1 MKTTKVFLCLVMTCS
16 SLTMLAQSKGQMAF
30 TSSSSN
36 ANKLLRQAWTEL
48 SDAKIDEANQT
59 LRRVLSED
67 PDCGMAYASLFTA
80 SNEERNENL
89 TKASTLKL
97 SADERMLL
105 DGIMA
110 RGNQKPTQAYFDPL
124 MKKYPSDDYLH
135 LVIMFNSEPERA
147 LRIGET
153 IIKKKPKFAPAHN
166 LLGYAYMNKNDLAK
180 AQQHFDTYISLR
192 PDLANPYDSKADFM
206 MRTGKIADAAAL
218 YEKAA
223 SLGMLGA
230 SLRAEAARARLKFPE
245 PLDNE
250 KDNMKAMMLGS
261 FEASK
266 KSDADGLVRDYS
278 EQCVQIF
285 GDQRAN
291 VGLPNVRRGV
301 AVMFTYGSFAKHD
314 FSIEGV
320 HGTGPIA
327 VAYGK
332 NQSIWKPS
340 GGEAA
345 EEHEG
350 NMIYM
355 FRKSPDGKWKILVDH
370 FYDASPVAFSE
381 EDESSIRA
389 VLTNWENSLTLG
401 EEATAKTLEAFSVQY
416 SQQAVEI
423 FSNGI
428 SNIGL
433 PNLQARW
440 ENFAGVT
447 TQRNSLGTL
456 GVKGLGRRAVAWGIA
471 NQDFSSKDS
480 EELQKFEFPWAM
492 IFTKEKDD
500 VWRIL
505 AIHWGTN

>member
-16 SLTMLAQSKGQMAF
+16 SMTMLAQSKGQMAF

-48 SDAKIDEANQT
+48 SDAKIDEGNQT

-89 TKASTLKL
+89 TKASTMKL

-135 LVIMFNSEPERA
+135 LIIMFNSEPERA
-147 LRIGET
+147 LQIGET

-166 LLGYAYMNKNDLAK
+166 LLGYVYMNKNDLAK

-206 MRTGKIADAAAL
+206 MHTGKITDAAAL

-223 SLGMLGA
+223 SLGMPGA
-230 SLRAEAARARLKFPE
+230 SARAESARARLKFPE
-245 PLDNE
+245 PAENE
-250 KDNMKAMMLGS
+250 KENMKAMIHGS

-345 EEHEG
+345 EEQEG

-355 FRKSPDGKWKILVDH
+355 FRKGTDGNWKIIVDH
-370 FYDASPVAFSE
+370 FYESDPSPFSE
-381 EDESSIRA
+381 EDESSIRT
-389 VLTNWENSLTLG
+389 VLTNWEKSLTPG
-401 EEATAKTLEAFSVQY
+401 EVATSKTIDAFAAQY
-416 SQQAVEI
+416 SKQAIEV
-423 FSNGI
+423 FSNLV

-433 PNLQARW
+433 PNLYARW
-440 ENFAGVT
+440 ENFIGSKT
-447 TQRNSLGTL
+447 EINSLGTL
-456 GVKGLGRRAVAWGIA
+456 GVEGIGRRAVAWGIA
-471 NQDFSSKDS
+471 NQ
-480 EELQKFEFPWAM
+480 KFYFNGSQEAQEFRFPWAM
-492 IFTKEKDD
+492 ILTKEKDD
-500 VWRIL
+500 VWKIL
-505 AIHWGTN
+505 VLHWGAD

>member
-1 MKTTKVFLCLVMTCS
+1 MTCS

-30 TSSSSN
+30 TSSSPN

-48 SDAKIDEANQT
+48 SDFKVEEANKTIQ
-59 LRRVLSED
+59 RVLTED
-67 PDCGMAYASLFTA
+67 PDCGMAYASLFTT
-80 SNEERNENL
+80 SSEERNENF
-89 TKASTLKL
+89 TRAATMKL
-97 SADERMLL
+97 SAEERMLL

-110 RGNQKPTQAYFDPL
+110 RINHNPTQVYFDPL
-124 MKKYPSDDYLH
+124 IKKYPSDDYLH
-135 LVIMFNSEPERA
+135 LMIMFNSEPERA
-147 LRIGET
+147 LQIGET

-166 LLGYAYMNKNDLAK
+166 LLGYVYMNQNELAK

-206 MRTGKIADAAAL
+206 MHTGKIAEAVAL

-223 SLGMLGA
+223 SLGMTGA

-245 PLDNE
+245 PPENE
-250 KDNMKAMMLGS
+250 MDNMKAMIRGA

-266 KSDADGLVRDYS
+266 MSDADALVRDYS
-278 EQCVQIF
+278 EHAIQIF
-285 GDQRAN
+285 RDQRAN
-291 VGLPNVRRGV
+291 VGLPNVRRWV
-301 AVMFTYGSFAKHD
+301 AGMFTYGSFAKHD
-314 FSIEGV
+314 FSIEGI

-332 NQSIWKPS
+332 NNAAWKPS
-340 GGEAA
+340 QGEAG

-355 FRKSPDGKWKILVDH
+355 FRKSQEGKWKILVDH

-381 EDESSIRA
+381 EDEASIRA
-389 VLTNWENSLTLG
+389 VLTRWENSLPLG

-416 SQQAVEI
+416 SQQAIEI
-423 FSNGI
+423 FTNQF

-433 PNLQARW
+433 PNLRARW
-440 ENFAGVT
+440 ENFSGVT

-456 GVKGLGRRAVAWGIA
+456 GVEGLGRRAVAWGIA
-471 NQDFSSKDS
+471 NQNFSSKGS
-480 EELQKFEFPWAM
+480 EELEKFEFPWAM

-500 VWRIL
+500 MWRIL
-505 AIHWGTN
+505 VIHWGAD

>member
-1 MKTTKVFLCLVMTCS
+1 MKTIKALLCLMMTCS

-48 SDAKIDEANQT
+48 SDFKVEEGNKT
-59 LRRVLSED
+59 LQRVLSED
-67 PDCGMAYASLFTA
+67 PDCGMAYASLFTT

-89 TKASTLKL
+89 TRAATMKL

-105 DGIMA
+105 EGIMA
-110 RGNQKPTQAYFDPL
+110 RINQNPTQTYFDPL
-124 MKKYPSDDYLH
+124 IRKYPSDDYLH
-135 LVIMFNSEPERA
+135 LVMMFNSEPERA
-147 LRIGET
+147 MQIGEA

-166 LLGYAYMNKNDLAK
+166 LLGYVYMNQNDLAK

-223 SLGMLGA
+223 SLGMPGA

-245 PLDNE
+245 PLEKE
-250 KDNMKAMMLGS
+250 KDNMKAMILGS

-278 EQCVQIF
+278 EHCVQIF

-291 VGLPNVRRGV
+291 VGLPNVRKGV
-301 AVMFTYGSFAKHD
+301 VGMFTYGSFAKHD

-332 NQSIWKPS
+332 NHRIWKPS
-340 GGEAA
+340 AGEAA
-345 EEHEG
+345 GEQNG

-355 FRKSPDGKWKILVDH
+355 FRKTTDGSWKILVDH
-370 FYDASPVAFSE
+370 FYDAESVAFSG
-381 EDESSIRA
+381 EDKTSIEQLIR
-389 VLTNWENSLTLG
+389 NWETSLTLG
-401 EEATAKTLEAFSVQY
+401 EVATNKTLDRFSAQY
-416 SQQAVEI
+416 SQQAIEI

-433 PNLQARW
+433 PNLRARW

-447 TQRNSLGTL
+447 TERNSLGTL
-456 GVKGLGRRAVAWGIA
+456 GVEGLGRRAVAWGIA
-471 NQDFSSKDS
+471 NQNFSSKDS
-480 EELQKFEFPWAM
+480 EELQKYEFPWAM

-500 VWRIL
+500 RWRIL
-505 AIHWGTN
+505 VIHWGAD